1 MQACTFMGINESF
14 IFQAIRK
21 RISHVY
27 SPTSWETG
35 PCFLMLIFY
44 SCGKRKVS
52 LRIEILEGMKLI
64 LRVLKSSRWIGCIII
79 NQNDPSFLK
88 HLIFEACFFPVTF

>member
-1 MQACTFMGINESF
+1 MGMNESF
-14 IFQAIRK
+14 IFQAKRK
-21 RISHVY
+21 RMSHAY

-44 SCGKRKVS
+44 SCEKRKVS

-64 LRVLKSSRWIGCIII
+64 LRVLKSSRWIVCIII
-79 NQNDPSFLK
+79 NQDDPCFLN
-88 HLIFEACFFPVTF
+88 HLIFVACFFTFVL